1 MKSKFLGLLAVSAV
15 LGLAP
20 LSAHAAPETY
30 AFDTAHTSVIWK
42 AGHMGFSFPHGI
54 FSNIEGTLVLD
65 EADISKSAVDVTIPL
80 DKLATGIPKF
90 DDHLKSKDFF
100 NVEKS
105 PAAKFVST
113 KVEKTGDK
121 TAKLTGDL
129 TLNGITKPVTLDV
142 TLNKQ
147 GEHPM
152 MKKKAVGFSAT
163 AQIKR
168 SDFGITYGIPNVPDE
183 VDLEIQAE
191 AQVK

>member
-15 LGLAP
+15 LALAP

-80 DKLATGIPKF
+80 DKIATGIPKF

-100 NVEKS
+100 NVEKT
-105 PAAKFVST
+105 PTAKFVST

>member
-1 MKSKFLGLLAVSAV
+1 MKSKFLGMMAMGAV
-15 LGLAP
+15 LVLAP

-65 EADISKSAVDVTIPL
+65 EADISKSTVDVTIPL
-80 DKLATGIPKF
+80 DKIATGIPKF

-163 AQIKR
+163 TQIKR
-168 SDFGITYGIPNVPDE
+168 SDFGISYGIPNAPDE